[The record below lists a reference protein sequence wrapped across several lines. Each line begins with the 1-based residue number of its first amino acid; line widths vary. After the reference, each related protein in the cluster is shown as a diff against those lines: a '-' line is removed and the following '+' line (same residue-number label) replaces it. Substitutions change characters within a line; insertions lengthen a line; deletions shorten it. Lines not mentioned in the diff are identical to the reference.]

1 MDPGYAFRFRGY
13 RGRER
18 ERETERERE
27 RHRESRGDRARE
39 ERVESASLS
48 NGSAY

>member
-1 MDPGYAFRFRGY
+1 MHSGSEVTGA
-13 RGRER
+13 ER
-18 ERETERERE
+18 ERETERGRERE